1 MRRLLRDIVDYF
13 RHNGDYDEV
22 GVLLLESD
30 QLEALRK
37 NGHLVL
43 EDDLVGATSSW
54 VVSEEDVTII
64 NKKAGFSSNSEL

>member
-1 MRRLLRDIVDYF
+1 MRKLLRDIVDYF
-13 RHNGDYDEV
+13 NHNGDDDKV

-64 NKKAGFSSNSEL
+64 SNQEL

>member
-1 MRRLLRDIVDYF
+1 MRELLRDILDYF
-13 RHNGDYDEV
+13 NHNGDDDKV

-64 NKKAGFSSNSEL
+64 SNQEL